1 MNVRHPTDVGGVD
14 ILTRHS
20 EGVNILTR
28 LYTFFGLL
36 SKEILEDC
44 LQISLLI
51 LNKFKRIN

>member
-1 MNVRHPTDVGGVD
+1 MNVRHPTDVEGVD

-36 SKEILEDC
+36 SKEILENC
-44 LQISLLI
+44 L
-51 LNKFKRIN
+51 